1 MKLITIVDNNNG
13 LSFLNKRLSRDRI
26 LYKYI
31 DNLFTKFTVQEN
43 GLSNKQGPTFKNST
57 NEQTDILFVE
67 TGVNDIFNKYQ
78 IDELYLF
85 NCVFK
90 FSIYTFVKTFSF
102 FLRCSN
108 LPIVFFSD
116 FCRSFAFIFFRLS
129 ISTNASNLV
138 TKPAS
143 PVCSSIVK

>member
-13 LSFLNKRLSRDRI
+13 LSFLNKRLSRDKI

-43 GLSNKQGPTFKNST
+43 KLSNKHGPTFKNST

-85 NCVFK
+85 NWNRDYPSTEK
-90 FSIYTFVKTFSF
+90 LDI
-102 FLRCSN
+102 N
-108 LPIVFFSD
+108 LSD
-116 FCRSFAFIFFRLS
+116 FKIKYIDEF
-129 ISTNASNLV
+129 
-138 TKPAS
+138 KG
-143 PVCSSIVK
+143 SSHEKITLTVYERN

>member
-13 LSFLNKRLSRDRI
+13 LSFLNKRLSRDKI

-43 GLSNKQGPTFKNST
+43 KLSNKQGPTFKNST

-78 IDELYLF
+78 VDELYLF
-85 NCVFK
+85 NWNRDYPSTEK
-90 FSIYTFVKTFSF
+90 LDI
-102 FLRCSN
+102 N
-108 LPIVFFSD
+108 LSD
-116 FCRSFAFIFFRLS
+116 FKIKYIDEF
-129 ISTNASNLV
+129 
-138 TKPAS
+138 KG
-143 PVCSSIVK
+143 SSHEKITLTVYERN

>member
-85 NCVFK
+85 NWNRDYPSTEK
-90 FSIYTFVKTFSF
+90 LNI
-102 FLRCSN
+102 N
-108 LPIVFFSD
+108 LSD
-116 FCRSFAFIFFRLS
+116 FKIKYVDEF
-129 ISTNASNLV
+129 
-138 TKPAS
+138 KG
-143 PVCSSIVK
+143 SSHEKITLTVYERN

>member
-13 LSFLNKRLSRDRI
+13 LSFLNKRLSRDKI

-43 GLSNKQGPTFKNST
+43 KLSNKHGPTFKNST

-67 TGVNDIFNKYQ
+67 TDVNDIFNKYQ

-85 NCVFK
+85 NWNRDYPSTEK
-90 FSIYTFVKTFSF
+90 LDI
-102 FLRCSN
+102 N
-108 LPIVFFSD
+108 LSD
-116 FCRSFAFIFFRLS
+116 FKIKYIDEF
-129 ISTNASNLV
+129 
-138 TKPAS
+138 KG
-143 PVCSSIVK
+143 SSHEKITLTVYERN

>member
-13 LSFLNKRLSRDRI
+13 LSFLNKRLSRDKI

-43 GLSNKQGPTFKNST
+43 KLSNKHEPTFKNST

-78 IDELYLF
+78 VDELYLF
-85 NCVFK
+85 NWNRDYPSTEK
-90 FSIYTFVKTFSF
+90 LNI
-102 FLRCSN
+102 N
-108 LPIVFFSD
+108 LSD
-116 FCRSFAFIFFRLS
+116 FKIKYIDEF
-129 ISTNASNLV
+129 
-138 TKPAS
+138 KG
-143 PVCSSIVK
+143 SSHEKITLTVYERN